1 MGIERYRTTA
11 SLNGNVLDT
20 GSFQEN
26 QSPSSVNDGARELI
40 RNIKQWYLDA
50 EWIEVGNGEIAVNYT
65 RVNGTQV
72 TISSDVTSNYT
83 KGRRVKLKDGTGT
96 TLYGQITNVAYNS
109 PNTTITMSF
118 DGGGSI
124 GSGTITSLKLG
135 IVNPANSSIPA
146 PSPTGSI
153 VMWSGASIID
163 GWLFADGSLKDKTA
177 YPDLFAVLGNT
188 YGTQTSSQFYLPNLQ
203 DKFAIGRGST
213 YSTLGGTG
221 GSATITPSGTI
232 SAPNFTGSA
241 FTPTGSVSV
250 TGSVANHTLTAS
262 QIPDHAH
269 NLYVTDYQRGGDCA
283 WNNQATDGRI
293 GGNDINRNNEVST
306 QNSGKGARIIG
317 GTAQE
322 LTTTGGQG
330 HNHSFSGSASF
341 TGASATPSGSISA
354 PSFTGNSASTL
365 SPYIAMNYIIKT

>member
-83 KGRRVKLKDGTGT
+83 RGRRVKLKDGTGT

-146 PSPTGSI
+146 TSPTGSI
-153 VMWSGASIID
+153 VMWSGTSIID
-163 GWLFADGSLKDKTA
+163 GFLFCDGSLKNKTDF
-177 YPDLFAVLGNT
+177 PDLFAILGNT
-188 YGTQTSSQFYLPNLQ
+188 YGTQTASQFYLPNLQ
-203 DKFAIGRGST
+203 DKFAIGKGST
-213 YSTLGGTG
+213 YSTLGATG
-221 GSATITPSGTI
+221 GASTVTPTGSIAST
-232 SAPNFTGSA
+232 FTGTEL
-241 FTPTGSVSV
+241 TPTGSVSLS
-250 TGSVANHTLTAS
+250 GSVANHTLTEAQLPS
-262 QIPDHAH
+262 ITGTVE
-269 NLYVTDYQRGGDCA
+269 LLSRGG
-283 WNNQATDGRI
+283 NGSNQYIQRNLTGAFSDSGNGSNYGVGWFGE
-293 GGNDINRNNEVST
+293 GGS
-306 QNSGKGARIIG
+306 NSRK
-317 GTAQE
+317 
-322 LTTTGGQG
+322 LTYSFGSGQA
-330 HNHSFSGSASF
+330 HDHSFSGTAGF
-341 TGASATPSGSISA
+341 TGTAVTPAGSI
-354 PSFTGNSASTL
+354 ASTL
-365 SPYIAMNYIIKT
+365 TGTSASIINPYIAMNYIIKT